1 MDKKV
6 IATSAAPAAV
16 GPYSQA
22 IKAGGFLFL
31 SGQLPLDPKT
41 STITSTE
48 IEGQTRQAL
57 TNIKSILASE
67 GLTLANI
74 VKTTVFMKDI
84 ADFAKMNGVYKDFFT
99 VDAPA
104 RSTFQVANLPMN
116 ALVEIESIAVLK

>member
-41 STITSTE
+41 STITSTD

-57 TNIKSILASE
+57 NNIKSILASE

-84 ADFAKMNGVYKDFFT
+84 ADFTKMNGVYKEFFT

-116 ALVEIESIAVLK
+116 ALVEIESIAVIK